1 MNARSYEASPMLEGV
16 SQCIFQL
23 DKAEKAGAADT
34 KIAGTISLE
43 WGRLKGESL
52 AS

>member
-1 MNARSYEASPMLEGV
+1 MLEGV

-43 WGRLKGESL
+43 WGSRDTRSSEAICSL
-52 AS
+52 PTPH